1 MLVQHNIRVI
11 SHYYSQLSMQR
22 MGELVNAEKDFCEEE
37 LCTLNNERVISCR
50 VDRIS
55 GVIDFRPVEHENNLL
70 ENWNNSI
77 NTILDKVDV
86 VSNLINRER

>member
-11 SHYYSQLSMQR
+11 SHYYSQLTLER
-22 MGELVNAEKDFCEEE
+22 MGSLVNAEKDFCEEE
-37 LCTLNNERVISCR
+37 LCALNNNKVISCR

-55 GVIDFRPVEHENNLL
+55 GIIDFRPIEHENNLL
-70 ENWNNSI
+70 ENWNSSI
-77 NTILDKVDV
+77 NNILDMVDV